1 MVRIE
6 TLTPEFVRS
15 RIDDFLDIASDVDG
29 EYWREENF
37 LYELPEKWRLSLV
50 VVDAD
55 RPVGYAIV
63 SRRSPER
70 AHLHHFMVHR
80 EFRSGGI
87 GANLADRMEFIA
99 AKAGASWLSLKVAIA
114 NDGAQRFYAAR
125 DYREEERDDCYL
137 TMIKPIDGAQ

>member
-37 LYELPEKWRLSLV
+37 LYVLPEKWRLSLV
-50 VVDAD
+50 VVDEI

-63 SRRSPER
+63 SRRSPGR

-80 EFRSGGI
+80 EFRSRGI
-87 GANLADRMEFIA
+87 GAKLADRMEFIA
-99 AKAGASWLSLKVAIA
+99 AKAGASWLSLKVAIG
-114 NDGAQRFYAAR
+114 NNGAQRFYASR
-125 DYREEERDDCYL
+125 NYREDERDDSYL
-137 TMIKPIDGAQ
+137 TMIKPVGGAR